1 MLYQQRSTKMIKI
14 RVVNSDGRDELYT
27 KVIKYIVT
35 KSNHLIYTD
44 LSTFT
49 IPAYEVEFVQA
60 WDEESE

>member
-1 MLYQQRSTKMIKI
+1 MIKI

-35 KSNHLIYTD
+35 KSSHLIYTD